1 MRLPDHFFSGRR
13 LEKLVENQTSYTLQN
28 AEMHVFE
35 TYQQAERVVLQF
47 EQPVLASM
55 LQGKKVMHLGDS
67 QDFDFLPGES
77 LILPADEIMQIDFPE
92 ARRDNPTRCLAMA
105 ISDEK
110 IQEVIQQMNERRIR
124 VDDKEWRFVD
134 YNFHFTND
142 SAIHQIIQR
151 LLFLFTENHP
161 SKDFFVDNMLRE
173 LIVRILQSETRKIYT
188 EQALQLSSSNRLAFI
203 VDYIRRHLDHPLTV
217 ETLSQKAH
225 MSASNF
231 HRVFKNELGISPIDF
246 INNERIKLATSLLRD
261 PNKKIKEI
269 YLECGFNSLSYF
281 NRVFKRQHKLSPRE
295 YQSQMETRRSG
306 GN

>member
-1 MRLPDHFFSGRR
+1 M
-13 LEKLVENQTSYTLQN
+13 EKLVENQTSYTLQN

-124 VDDKEWRFVD
+124 VDDKEWQFVD

-188 EQALQLSSSNRLAFI
+188 EQALQLRSSNRLAFI

-281 NRVFKRQHKLSPRE
+281 NRIFKRQHQLSPRE
-295 YQSQMETRRSG
+295 YQSQLENRRSG